1 VNVPAGGGY
10 QPVFGRTEPGN
21 CFSHLVRPAATRS
34 TLRTPGSKSG
44 RPGAAQHAAVGNGS
58 GWLRHGLRLPQC
70 GAAAKPLCRAKPR
83 TPALNWC
90 FLRSLGCS
98 PILADQALDGLSA
111 LDPGGHL
118 DRLAGLVQRRS
129 LFPRLVWPVI
139 VIVLGVL
146 GQDVPKVLFAVD
158 QQVVEALGRR
168 TRRGP

>member
-1 VNVPAGGGY
+1 M
-10 QPVFGRTEPGN
+10 
-21 CFSHLVRPAATRS
+21 
-34 TLRTPGSKSG
+34 
-44 RPGAAQHAAVGNGS
+44 
-58 GWLRHGLRLPQC
+58 
-70 GAAAKPLCRAKPR
+70 
-83 TPALNWC
+83 
-90 FLRSLGCS
+90 
-98 PILADQALDGLSA
+98 SA